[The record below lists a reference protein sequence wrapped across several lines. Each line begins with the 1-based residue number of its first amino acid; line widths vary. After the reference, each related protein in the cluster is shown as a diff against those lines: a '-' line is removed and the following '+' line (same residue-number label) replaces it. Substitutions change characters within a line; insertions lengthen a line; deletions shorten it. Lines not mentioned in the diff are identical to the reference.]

1 MQHKKNWQFTKA
13 DKGGAVVI
21 IDIEDY
27 AKQTED
33 QLNNK
38 DAYKK
43 PQSYPRQ
50 THARLMQDPIARFK
64 NDKTLTW
71 VGILGVRFEGGGGR
85 IKFFPV

>member
-13 DKGGAVVI
+13 DKGGAAVI

-43 PQSYPRQ
+43 PQSYPR
-50 THARLMQDPIARFK
+50 
-64 NDKTLTW
+64 
-71 VGILGVRFEGGGGR
+71 
-85 IKFFPV
+85 